1 MFAGVDF
8 LLNYTFY
15 ARQDTRTPAIVGVI
29 AVGVYFVVAW
39 TLKGPLGFLGL
50 VLADSAKQFAH
61 AAIMIVLLLGT
72 PARLHHQGI
81 LKTLAKA
88 SGAAI
93 FMGAAAALLVRWLPA
108 VLPGRF
114 IGELMLL
121 LAIGV
126 ACGAL
131 YLLALRRGLRLV
143 LVLLIPATVA
153 LWVLA
158 VPVIQVLF
166 QHGAFTAADTVWT
179 AQALHLYLFGL
190 MFAGVDFLLNY
201 TFYARQDTRTPAI
214 VGVIA
219 VGVYFVVAWALKGPL
234 GFLGL
239 VLADSAKQF
248 AHAAIMIV
256 LLLGTPARL
265 HHQGIL
271 KTLAKVFW
279 RGDLHGSGGSAAC
292 ALAAGRTAGAFHR

>member
-61 AAIMIVLLLGT
+61 AAIMTVLLLGT

-108 VLPGRF
+108 ALPGRF

-131 YLLALRRGLRLV
+131 YLLALSVLR
-143 LVLLIPATVA
+143 
-153 LWVLA
+153 
-158 VPVIQVLF
+158 VPEVQILSV
-166 QHGAFTAADTVWT
+166 
-179 AQALHLYLFGL
+179 
-190 MFAGVDFLLNY
+190 
-201 TFYARQDTRTPAI
+201 
-214 VGVIA
+214 
-219 VGVYFVVAWALKGPL
+219 
-234 GFLGL
+234 
-239 VLADSAKQF
+239 
-248 AHAAIMIV
+248 
-256 LLLGTPARL
+256 PAR
-265 HHQGIL
+265 
-271 KTLAKVFW
+271 
-279 RGDLHGSGGSAAC
+279 R
-292 ALAAGRTAGAFHR
+292 LAARIKARG